1 MLFRSEYYISTGKAD
16 SVRDATSFVADEP
29 PTAEN
34 PYGVIPVFHLRRNR
48 RKVQSELANA
58 IPLQDAINKLMSDM
72 MVSAEFGAFK
82 QRYVI
87 SNADTS
93 TLKNAPNEIWSVPAG
108 DGAGQATQIGEFS
121 ENNLG
126 NYTET
131 IDRLASA
138 IAIITRTPKFYF
150 YAQGGD
156 PSGEALKTMEA
167 PLVRKCQR
175 YIERFDSTW
184 VKAAAF
190 LLQLRGITVDPA
202 TIKPVWDKVE
212 TQQPLSEAQTG
223 IAKRQVGISRSQA
236 LRELGYSQEEIDAMD
251 TERQT
256 EQASMGEALM
266 AAFDKGEGSD
276 E

>member
-1 MLFRSEYYISTGKAD
+1 MLFRS
-16 SVRDATSFVADEP
+16 
-29 PTAEN
+29 
-34 PYGVIPVFHLRRNR
+34 
-48 RKVQSELANA
+48 
-58 IPLQDAINKLMSDM
+58 
-72 MVSAEFGAFK
+72 
-82 QRYVI
+82 
-87 SNADTS
+87 
-93 TLKNAPNEIWSVPAG
+93 WSVPAG